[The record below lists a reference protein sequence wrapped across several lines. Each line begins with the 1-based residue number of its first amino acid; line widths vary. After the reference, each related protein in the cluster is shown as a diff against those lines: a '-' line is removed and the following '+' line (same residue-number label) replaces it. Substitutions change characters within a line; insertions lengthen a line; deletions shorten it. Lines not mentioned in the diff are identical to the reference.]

1 MTIKADPYDFPITGE
16 LKPSETALL
25 IIDMQR
31 DFCDPHGYMSTRGE
45 DISPARAIIPRIQAV
60 RDAAQDHGL
69 TLVYTREGHR
79 PNLADLPENKR
90 LLTAMAGAAFG
101 SEGPL
106 GRLMVRGEAGWDF
119 TDEMQPREEDVVIDK
134 SGTGAFHGTELGTI
148 LRMKGIRNVILTGV
162 TTGVCVNT
170 TAREASD
177 HGYNVLVLEDCCA
190 ESNPENH
197 HMAIQLLRIEGGFLA
212 TIASSAA
219 FLAALPRSTG
229 HNAVPTPSQ

>member
-1 MTIKADPYDFPITGE
+1 MTIKADPYNFPITGE
-16 LKPSETALL
+16 LKPSETALF

-45 DISPARAIIPRIQAV
+45 DIGPARDIIPRIQAV
-60 RDAAQDHGL
+60 CDSAREHDL

-79 PNLADLPENKR
+79 PNLSDLPENKR

-106 GRLMVRGEAGWDF
+106 GRLMVRGEKGWDF
-119 TDEMQPREEDVVIDK
+119 TDEVQPRKEDIVIDK
-134 SGTGAFHGTELGTI
+134 SGTGAFHGTELDTI
-148 LRMKGIRNVILTGV
+148 LRMRGIRNVILTGV

-190 ESNPENH
+190 EPDPENH
-197 HMAIQLLRIEGGFLA
+197 RMAIGVLRIEGGFLA
-212 TIASSAA
+212 TIAGADE
-219 FLAALPRSTG
+219 FLDALPANSG
-229 HNAVPTPSQ
+229 HKAVLNPSQ